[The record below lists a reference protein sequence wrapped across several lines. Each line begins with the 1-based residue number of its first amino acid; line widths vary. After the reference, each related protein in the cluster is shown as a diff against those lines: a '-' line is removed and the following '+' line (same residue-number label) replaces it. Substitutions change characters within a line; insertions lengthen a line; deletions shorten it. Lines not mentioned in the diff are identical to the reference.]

1 MFLCTS
7 GGRHRVICAPRPLPV
22 PDSCA
27 GAVVYL
33 QVGAMRLP
41 ANNCDCKFG
50 CRVSWNPANIAGS
63 GNPSAESNHAG
74 RTAAHKCGS
83 GHTGK
88 VPGYDPCPKYF
99 LQCASCSVAF
109 FLLGCTSDALS
120 ARRASQTKRSL
131 PLRTTAVMGAVM
143 IPSSS
148 KIADRSGRYSVR
160 IASCKATLEVEIT
173 MGSFIRSGRCI
184 CQRIQPTR

>member
-27 GAVVYL
+27 GAAVYL

-50 CRVSWNPANIAGS
+50 CRVSWNPANTAGS
-63 GNPSAESNHAG
+63 GNPRAESNHAG

-88 VPGYDPCPKYF
+88 VPGYDPCPEYF
-99 LQCASCSVAF
+99 LQCAGCLSPAF
-109 FLLGCTSDALS
+109 VSDAPAMLS
-120 ARRASQTKRSL
+120 RRGGHRRQ
-131 PLRTTAVMGAVM
+131 
-143 IPSSS
+143 
-148 KIADRSGRYSVR
+148 SVLFP
-160 IASCKATLEVEIT
+160 C
-173 MGSFIRSGRCI
+173 G
-184 CQRIQPTR
+184 